1 MSTRITVSLPEEL
14 VVAVNASV
22 ASGEAASVSAY
33 VAMALREKAE
43 RESVSDVLAEWLA
56 EAGPLPD
63 AEQQWV
69 ETALARAGLES

>member
-1 MSTRITVSLPEEL
+1 MSMRITVSLPEEL

-56 EAGPLPD
+56 EAGPLRD

-69 ETALARAGLES
+69 ETSLARAGLES